1 MGSLEHDS
9 VALYISDNSPSVEDP
24 TPAPPATA
32 VVNSAIDL
40 FTILL
45 PMQPPKVQESIL
57 EQLATFLASKH
68 LDRDPGRKAAITVNV
83 AVAILGALKLAMDG
97 QIQSANLSTPGV
109 LKIIQEILRVSKIFY
124 WNN

>member
-1 MGSLEHDS
+1 M
-9 VALYISDNSPSVEDP
+9 ALYITDNSPSVGDP

-45 PMQPPKVQESIL
+45 PMQQPKVQESIL
-57 EQLATFLASKH
+57 EQLATFLASKS

-97 QIQSANLSTPGV
+97 QIPSTNLNSPSV
-109 LKIIQEILRVSKIFY
+109 LKIMQEILRVRSFDC
-124 WNN
+124 

>member
-1 MGSLEHDS
+1 M
-9 VALYISDNSPSVEDP
+9 ALYITGNSQSVEDP

-45 PMQPPKVQESIL
+45 PMQQPKVQESIL
-57 EQLATFLASKH
+57 EQLATFLASKS

-83 AVAILGALKLAMDG
+83 AVAILGALKLTMDG
-97 QIQSANLSTPGV
+97 QIPSTSLSSPSV
-109 LKIIQEILRVSKIFY
+109 LKIMQEILRVRSLDCWISHTSC
-124 WNN
+124 